1 MLLSYY
7 YDNFMWSLNEMM
19 HVKHLNSVSNTQ
31 KQKLAVIITALC
43 RLQNTFIGII
53 SH

>member
-1 MLLSYY
+1 MLLYY
-7 YDNFMWSLNEMM
+7 YDNFTWGFNEIM
-19 HVKHLNSVSNTQ
+19 HVKHAVFNTQ
-31 KQKLAVIITALC
+31 QQKLAIIITALH